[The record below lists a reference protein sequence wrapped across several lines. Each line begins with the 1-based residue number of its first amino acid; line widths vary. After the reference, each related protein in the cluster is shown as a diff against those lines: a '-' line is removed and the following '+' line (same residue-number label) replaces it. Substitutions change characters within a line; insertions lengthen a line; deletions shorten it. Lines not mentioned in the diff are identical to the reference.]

1 MTKSEWTRRACYDI
15 LQNLPRLVHVH
26 FIQKFDVWN
35 FVNATLSLRTDTVG
49 VIWGYPFMGRIE
61 LWFKQHVF
69 SYISKGYG

>member
-35 FVNATLSLRTDTVG
+35 FVNATLGLRTDTVG
-49 VIWGYPFMGRIE
+49 VI
-61 LWFKQHVF
+61 
-69 SYISKGYG
+69 